1 MGQILFLTTSEQ
13 YRSFSDFVLWNE
25 FEIKYFS
32 RAFWD
37 AFIHEI
43 RENLH
48 PGKSKK
54 KKVVSNSLV
63 TNILIH

>member
-13 YRSFSDFVLWNE
+13 YRSFSDSVLWNE

-32 RAFWD
+32 RVFWD

-54 KKVVSNSLV
+54 K
-63 TNILIH
+63 